1 MKKKY
6 FKILTIFLFLSFI
19 NVNKV
24 LSDTISKIEI
34 NGNDRISDETI
45 ELFSEV
51 SVNDNINKNI
61 INDILKNLYKT
72 NFFKDVKISFN
83 NNVLLID
90 VVENPIIEKIEYRG
104 IKANKIL
111 DALQENALIK
121 SRNALN
127 EIVLKDEKSRLQN
140 VLKNLGYY
148 EATLEIFSEQK
159 NNLVNL
165 IFEFN
170 LGEKAKIKKISFVG
184 NKIYKDN
191 KLKRIIASSEYKYW
205 KFLTGRKFLNE
216 NIIELDKRLLANF
229 YKNNGY
235 YNVKVNSTFAKL
247 IDDNKFELIFNIDA
261 NNKVFFGDLKLNLP
275 SDFDESNFTKIKK
288 IFREIEG
295 EPYSIYLVDKILDEI
310 DLITS
315 LEQYQFV
322 NATVVENLYD
332 NKLNLEFK
340 IIETEKLFVKKINV
354 LGNTVTAENVVRNN
368 LELDEGDPF
377 NEILL
382 NKSINNL
389 KGLNFFKNV
398 DKEIIDDLNSKT
410 KIINIYVEEKP
421 TGEITAGAGVG
432 TEGSSIAFGIKE
444 NNFMGNGVQLDSN
457 VSISSETFRGKFTVN
472 NPNYKNTDKSIYTSF
487 EAIETDN
494 LKTTGYKTK
503 KTGISLGSRF
513 EYLDDLYL
521 GIGNSNFYE
530 TITANSS
537 ASARQ
542 KAQAGNYWDTF
553 VKLDLNYD
561 KRNQK
566 FQTSSG
572 FRSYY
577 SLDLPIISD
586 TNTIKNNYTHSYY
599 FDLFQDNISS
609 ISFYLETAN
618 SLNDKDIKLSERVKI
633 PSRRLRGFESGRVGP
648 KDGKDFIGGNY
659 AYSLNFSSSI
669 PQFFQE
675 SQNVNFLF
683 FTDVADIWGVD
694 YDSSLDS
701 SKIRSSAGLGLDWYS
716 PIGPMNFSLAH
727 PITKANGDVTES
739 FRFNLGTTF

>member
-295 EPYSIYLVDKILDEI
+295 ESYSIYLVDKILDEI

-537 ASARQ
+537 ASERQ